1 LFSRYNPLKKE
12 YKILVHICCAV
23 DSHYFLQKLQLDYPD
38 EKLIGFFYNP
48 NIHPY
53 SEYYLRLL
61 DVKRSCKIL
70 NIELIEGEYN
80 TIEWFKAVKSLEK
93 EKEKGGRCGVCFDNR
108 FEMTAKKV
116 NELGEK
122 SFTSTLLISPKKSI
136 KQLTISGNLLAKKYG
151 IKFIAPN
158 YKKASGTQEQNILAK
173 KDKLYR
179 QDYCG
184 CIYGL
189 NMQREK
195 QKRLADELFSPISR
209 QIQPESIEAR
219 IKLYEERLKYEKKG
233 IEYKIIKQRFLNW
246 RLKFGYLKVKKR
258 VVASHF
264 LPYSTLKKDYTRGRV
279 ENSINNVFYMNR
291 DEVKF
296 ILLERYN
303 QLGGLNYNS
312 VNSLIFNPP
321 PFQKELEIREK
332 IVKNY
337 YDLSLILI
345 VKEIPTNGIEIV
357 CESHIYPDVKEELLK
372 V

>member
-1 LFSRYNPLKKE
+1 M
-12 YKILVHICCAV
+12 
-23 DSHYFLQKLQLDYPD
+23 DYPD
-38 EKLIGFFYNP
+38 EKLIGFFYDP

-61 DVKRSCKIL
+61 DVRRSCRIL
-70 NIELIEGEYN
+70 NIELIEGEYD
-80 TIEWFKAVKSLEK
+80 TQGWLKAVRGLEH
-93 EKEKGGRCGVCFDNR
+93 EKEKGARCTICFNNR
-108 FEMTAKKV
+108 FEITAKKV

-122 SFTSTLLISPKKSI
+122 SFTSTLLMSPKKSI
-136 KQLTISGNLLAKKYG
+136 KQLTIAGNLLAKKYG
-151 IKFIAPN
+151 ITFIAPN

-189 NMQREK
+189 SMQREE
-195 QKRLADELFSPISR
+195 QKRLAYELFSPISR
-209 QIQPESIEAR
+209 QIQPKSIEAK
-219 IKLYEERLKYEKKG
+219 IKLYEERLEYEKRG

-246 RLKFGYLKVKKR
+246 RLEFGYLKVKKR
-258 VVASHF
+258 VVPAHF
-264 LPYSTLKKDYTRGRV
+264 LPYSTLKKGYTRGRV
-279 ENSINNVFYMNR
+279 EYSIGDIFYLNR

-296 ILLERYN
+296 ISIETYN
-303 QLGGLNYNS
+303 KLTKTNYGS

-321 PFQKELEIREK
+321 PFQKELKIREHL
-332 IVKNY
+332 IKNH

-345 VKEIPTNGIEIV
+345 VNEIPTNNIEII
-357 CESHIYPDVKEELLK
+357 CKSYIYEDVKEELIK